1 MVFKMFKLDMI
12 TLIKCIALIY
22 VSIFYVF
29 SGISISYFVDRY
41 ITPPFFPNEENNK
54 KSILKLSSEISI
66 IVGFLVVLSYFTR
79 NIIQLIPFPLDK
91 SFGFNYSDVKEVQS
105 GGILTGMLLTYC
117 LSLESKVKELKSKL
131 NKT

>member
-1 MVFKMFKLDMI
+1 MFKLNMI

-41 ITPPFFPNEENNK
+41 ITPPFFSDKENNK
-54 KSILKLSSEISI
+54 KCILKLSFEISI
-66 IVGFLVVLSYFTR
+66 IIGFLVVLSYFSR

-91 SFGFNYSDVKEVQS
+91 AYGFDYSLLKEVQS
-105 GGILTGMLLTYC
+105 GGIMTGMLITYC
-117 LSLESKVKELKSKL
+117 SSLESKVKELKSKL